1 MRRTVMI
8 MAALVAL
15 ASSIQAVPY
24 PMVFKYPRYVQGGA
38 TAGTPGTGVP
48 FAILVGVRADE
59 ASGTYG
65 YRPRLLQAP
74 GGSVRHLFWSDSTA
88 GGASLRNQFITGDA
102 QAYDSLCRLVIS
114 ASGETARVW
123 TMVKS
128 TSTVV
133 ERESIQFRLRPVG
146 VGTNYNST
154 TRDTLRVMDMTRTT
168 GTGGW
173 LAGHVFR
180 TSSGPRLSNAVVLAY
195 SGGVIVGSTISE
207 NNKVIEGF
215 DSTDAGFFL
224 MAVKAGQIDS
234 LRFCS
239 RTNYWTDSA
248 PYTQLPRPW
257 TVAPGETTWVDA
269 GAVIQG
275 LTRSPQYPMS
285 SENVLVSARIY
296 KTGGTVEADTLY
308 YAVRDTSTWNAVTH
322 DSIRLSDSTYF
333 YHIPPGDTGATVYY
347 RIVVWDDLANQ
358 VVSPRQSY
366 LLPFDRSISEIQ
378 YTSGDTS
385 PAYGRYVH
393 TAGVVTG
400 VVTQNKTY
408 IGTRQGG
415 PWNGV
420 CLYRRSPIADTLA
433 VGDSVDVLGDVV
445 EFNNLTEIDTVVRLI
460 RGGSGRAF
468 DTTRVSV
475 SASKLEAHEGVLIRL
490 DTVRMLDGVGGQFMA
505 GTSYRL
511 TNFAGTDTT
520 FIYVTAGSQFVG
532 RPVPSGWCYLVANGS
547 QYRTQRQ
554 LDPRVP
560 GDLAEL
566 VPDVAVTAILA
577 PVDTVV
583 GGDTVWPTV
592 VVQNLSTLNSATDV
606 PVRFLV
612 GSVYNVQQN
621 ITSLAPGATDTV
633 VFSPWVAVGGSYEL
647 TAFTALT
654 QDPDPAND
662 TARGSL
668 AVVVRDVGAYVIN
681 RPGASEQLGTT
692 IQPNVRVRNY
702 GGASVV
708 FDLSLKIRNSS
719 GTTVYDTTETGIT
732 LAGGGHLDHAFSKTW
747 TAEPVG
753 TYSLTAYTSLV
764 GDTDPLNDTAY
775 SNCTD
780 VSGPV
785 APWVCMT
792 RQMPN
797 PPANREM
804 KDGAWLAEKDN
815 LIYAAKGNKTT
826 DFYCYFP
833 GADSWKTLA
842 GIPTGPENRT
852 VSKGAAGVAGDRDYI
867 YATKGNN
874 TCEFWRYDVA
884 RDSWHRMADVPLG
897 TSNKKVKGGT
907 DLVYVKA
914 TGPDPGRIYLLKGY
928 KNEFYRYEVSLDS
941 WRTLTPAPVGANVR
955 WDKGSWLA
963 YHGTPGQGEFTIFA
977 HKAKYHEF
985 YRFDAGADTWYSTPL
1000 TAMPQVSRTTG
1011 KTRKA
1016 KDGSCATWFND
1027 AVYAFK
1033 GANSQEFW
1041 RYDVDGDSW
1050 TEMDTIP
1057 VLGVANK
1064 KKRVKGGADIVTVG
1078 NVLYATKGNKCNEI
1092 WRYTPGVIL
1101 YAPRSMPDTRE
1112 GVQSGVMPQLSRVMH
1127 LSPNPLKAGFATL
1140 HLNPRLLE
1148 SSIPVVSIFDAS
1160 GRLVR
1165 RSVFSAQRSVVTL
1178 DLRGLPAGVYAVRLT
1193 AGGQTTTHKLVL
1205 RD

>member
-1 MRRTVMI
+1 MRSK
-8 MAALVAL
+8 ALVLVAVLSGSLL
-15 ASSIQAVPY
+15 AATQPYILKY
-24 PMVFKYPRYVQGGA
+24 PMYVQGQG
-38 TAGTPGTGVP
+38 TTGTPGTGVP
-48 FAILVGVRADE
+48 FAVLAGVRSDT
-59 ASGTYG
+59 ASAFY
-65 YRPRLLQAP
+65 YKPRLLLGTTA
-74 GGSVRHLFWSDSTA
+74 RHAFWVDSTA
-88 GGASLRNQFITGDA
+88 TGGTPNTWQL
-102 QAYDSLCRLVIS
+102 DSYTWTSCPILTPTS
-114 ASGETARVW
+114 TTDTARVW

-128 TSTVV
+128 LAPAVP
-133 ERESIQFRLRPVG
+133 ENESVRLRVRRVG
-146 VGTNYNST
+146 YTTNIDLPAPAGLLT
-154 TRDTLRVMDMTRTT
+154 AMDMTRTT

-234 LRFCS
+234 LRTRS
-239 RTNYWTDSA
+239 RTNYWTDST
-248 PYTQLPRPW
+248 PYTQVARPW

-275 LTRSPQYPMS
+275 VTRNPQYPLS

-296 KTGGTVEADTLY
+296 KTGGTIEYDTLY
-308 YAVRDTSTWNAVTH
+308 YAVRDTTTWNRVTH
-322 DSIRLSDSTYF
+322 DSIRQSDSTYF
-333 YHIPPGDTGATVYY
+333 YHIPPGDTGAAVYY
-347 RIVVWDDLANQ
+347 RIAVWDDLANQ

-366 LLPFDRSISEIQ
+366 LLPFDRSIYEIQ

-393 TAGVVTG
+393 TAGIVTG

-408 IGTRQGG
+408 IGTRAGG

-420 CLYRRSPIADTLA
+420 CLYRRGSIADTLV

-445 EFNNLTEIDTVVRLI
+445 EFNNLTEVDTVVRLV
-460 RGGSGRAF
+460 RGGSGRLF

-475 SASKLEAHEGVLIRL
+475 AGSKLEAYEGVLVRL
-490 DTVRMLDGVGGQFMA
+490 DTIRLLDGVGGQFMA

-520 FIYVTAGSQFVG
+520 FIYVTTGSQFVG

-566 VPDVAVTAILA
+566 VPDVAVTAIVA
-577 PVDTVV
+577 PADSAV
-583 GGDTVWPTV
+583 GGDTVRPTV
-592 VVQNLSTLNSATDV
+592 VVENLSTLNPATDV
-606 PVRFLV
+606 PVRFLI

-621 ITSLAPGATDTV
+621 VAALAPGASDTV
-633 VFSPWVAVGGSYEL
+633 VFSPWAAVGGSYEL
-647 TAFTALT
+647 TAFTALA
-654 QDPDPAND
+654 QDPNPAND

-668 AVVVRDVGAYVIN
+668 VVVVRDVGAYVVN
-681 RPGASEQLGTT
+681 RPGAAEQLGTT
-692 IQPNVRVRNY
+692 LRPNVRVRNY
-702 GGASVV
+702 GGASVL
-708 FDLSLKIRNSS
+708 FDLTLQIRNSS
-719 GTTVYDTTETGIT
+719 GATVYDTTETGIA
-732 LAGGGHLDHAFSKTW
+732 LGGSGYVDHEFSKTW

-753 TYSLTAYTSLV
+753 TYSVTAYTSLA
-764 GDTDPLNDTAY
+764 GDADPLNDTAY
-775 SNCTD
+775 SNCAV

-833 GADSWKTLA
+833 TADSWKTLA
-842 GIPTGPENRT
+842 GIPTGPDNRT
-852 VSKGAAGVAGDRDYI
+852 VSKGAVGVAGDRDYV

-874 TCEFWRYDVA
+874 TSEFWRYDVT
-884 RDSWHRMADVPLG
+884 RDSWQRMADVPVG

-914 TGPDPGRIYLLKGY
+914 TGPDPGRMYLLKGY
-928 KNEFYRYEVSLDS
+928 KNEFYRYEVSRDT

-977 HKAKYHEF
+977 HKAKFHEF
-985 YRFDAGADTWYSTPL
+985 YRFDAGADTWFSAPL
-1000 TAMPQVSRTTG
+1000 TAMPKVSRITG

-1016 KDGSCATWFND
+1016 KDGSSATWFND

-1041 RYDVDGDSW
+1041 RYRPDGDSW

-1078 NVLYATKGNKCNEI
+1078 NVLYATKGNKCNEL
-1092 WRYTPGVIL
+1092 WRYTPGSTL
-1101 YAPRSMPDTRE
+1101 YAARAMPHARE
-1112 GVQSGVMPQLSRVMH
+1112 GVLSSVMH
-1127 LSPNPLKAGFATL
+1127 DASSMMRIAPNPLRAGFATIR
-1140 HLNPRLLE
+1140 LNPRFLE
-1148 SSIPVVSIFDAS
+1148 SSIPVVSIFDAG

-1165 RSVFSAQRSVVTL
+1165 RSAVGTQQSVVPL
-1178 DLRGLPAGVYAVRLT
+1178 DLRGLPAGVYTLRLS
-1193 AGGQTTTHKLVL
+1193 AGDCVTTHRLVIQQ
-1205 RD
+1205 